1 MGMNKSLDVY
11 IISIE
16 GRDAEENAMFYP
28 PTPTPQKTFD
38 QSNSLGKWA
47 KCLCDPL
54 AGNN

>member
-28 PTPTPQKTFD
+28 P
-38 QSNSLGKWA
+38 
-47 KCLCDPL
+47 PL
-54 AGNN
+54 PPKKPLINQIHLENEPNACVIH